1 MENKK
6 ELQEKQLSSIIM
18 DGDEIIETS
27 SEVVISENTECQ
39 KEKFYVNVENYKNTL
54 SLRMREKAMITI
66 PLYNNII
73 NALKQKKSGKT
84 TGINAQFHLW
94 CRKHFKIDCSAGTE
108 LLCSSKNG
116 NRIAVV
122 ENYYQILQEAHV
134 KIGHGGR
141 DKMRHEVMQHYI
153 WIPSKIIDT
162 FLTTCVS
169 CQVRR
174 PIKSHVIPTAIVS
187 LGFMTRLQMDLI
199 DMRTRPDGEFKWILH
214 CRDHFTKFS
223 WAYALPSKEAR
234 YVAENLIQLFFQFGP
249 SHILQSDNGKEFTA
263 QVIKNLKIMWPG
275 LVILNGR
282 PRHPQSQGLV
292 ERGNSTLC
300 DILGKFMQDRD
311 TNHWVSCLLQATYS
325 MNTSLAQGIKHTPF
339 EVVFGQKPRLNMTL
353 WQSISDQGIEDEE
366 DLPPS
371 IRNQLEQSSDLNA
384 PEDEIPVVTGP
395 SNNLPADQ
403 QRGLDS
409 SVQSDDLT
417 QDRNIQENTFCESNI
432 ENLGL
437 PGFPHNDIRSKAADV
452 YLARTTRQQLAH
464 KIHIQSL
471 NDKCN
476 IGDFVGLRID
486 KVDRTNTDPKLLP
499 CVIIAK
505 EEEKVK
511 LACVYG
517 VINQWWSFTSLV
529 GLSAVPHELTHLK
542 PGDLQEISMIT
553 ASKLYVRGAVNGI
566 CCSCKGGC
574 KTKQCACKR
583 NQVFCS
589 TKCHKNTSCCKN
601 MEN

>member
-134 KIGHGGR
+134 KTGHGGR

-249 SHILQSDNGKEFTA
+249 SHILQSDNGNEFTA

-486 KVDRTNTDPKLLP
+486 KVDRTNTDPK
-499 CVIIAK
+499 
-505 EEEKVK
+505 
-511 LACVYG
+511 
-517 VINQWWSFTSLV
+517 
-529 GLSAVPHELTHLK
+529 
-542 PGDLQEISMIT
+542 
-553 ASKLYVRGAVNGI
+553 
-566 CCSCKGGC
+566 
-574 KTKQCACKR
+574 
-583 NQVFCS
+583 
-589 TKCHKNTSCCKN
+589 
-601 MEN
+601 